1 MSASFSYKITTE
13 NEQFT
18 FDFSPVMATGETISS
33 ASTTVQVVSGTDS
46 NPNDILV
53 GTPVASGQQVAQRIY
68 NGLDGVIYRIEVTIL
83 TSLANTYVLVA
94 DLPVLSPINVQE
106 VPLSYISRYDK
117 GNWIALCDVCGRKYK
132 ASLLKK
138 RWDGLMCCDD
148 DWEIRQPQD
157 FVRGVADTQIAPWTR
172 QIGRAHV

>member
-1 MSASFSYKITTE
+1 M
-13 NEQFT
+13 
-18 FDFSPVMATGETISS
+18 TGVQTCALPISISS

-94 DLPVLSPINVQE
+94 DLPVLSPINV
-106 VPLSYISRYDK
+106 
-117 GNWIALCDVCGRKYK
+117 
-132 ASLLKK
+132 
-138 RWDGLMCCDD
+138 
-148 DWEIRQPQD
+148 
-157 FVRGVADTQIAPWTR
+157 
-172 QIGRAHV
+172 